1 LADADLTKRPL
12 HTLPYEPL
20 LAKLK
25 SLTSLRAVC
34 DPSSDT
40 GLKIEIGPFPG
51 RMEASG
57 W

>member
-1 LADADLTKRPL
+1 LTKRPL